1 MMLIDSHCHLDFAA
15 FDGDR
20 EGVLAACRREKI
32 THFIVPGVT
41 ADRWLAL
48 IELVDNNEGMYGAL
62 GLHPLFMSQHQ
73 PGDID
78 QLKSSLSDWHAVA
91 VGEIGLDFYHAQG
104 DQTAQITL
112 FESQLYIA
120 KAFKLP
126 VILHVRK
133 AHDQTLAVLRRIRPV
148 GGIVHAFS
156 GSEQQARQYIA
167 LGFCLGVGGAVTYD
181 RATRLRRILSALP
194 LPSLVLESDA
204 PDMLPAGVARGG
216 RNSPLGLLPVVE
228 LLSDLHQCSTDEIA
242 EQTTKN
248 VASVLGLS
256 LNRENRA

>member
-1 MMLIDSHCHLDFAA
+1 MMLIDSHCHLDFAV
-15 FDGDR
+15 FDGAR

-73 PGDID
+73 PDDID
-78 QLKSSLSDWHAVA
+78 QLKSTLGEWHAVA
-91 VGEIGLDFYHAQG
+91 VGEIGLDFYHGQG
-104 DQTAQITL
+104 DQIAQITL
-112 FESQLYIA
+112 FESQLHVA

-133 AHDQTLAVLRRIRPV
+133 AHDQTLAILRRIPPA

-167 LGFCLGVGGAVTYD
+167 LGFCLGVGGAVTYE
-181 RATRLRRILSALP
+181 RATRLRRTLSALP
-194 LPSLVLESDA
+194 LTSLVLESDA
-204 PDMLPAGVARGG
+204 PDMLPAGVARGE
-216 RNSPLGLLPVVE
+216 RNSPLGLLPVVD
-228 LLSDLHQCSTDEIA
+228 LLSDLYQCSTDEIA
-242 EQTTKN
+242 GQTTKN
-248 VASVLGLS
+248 VVLVLGLP